1 MLKRKSVSKYKVLTQ
16 QTECVC
22 VCVCVCACNTGQKG
36 RIAILERRLVSNLR
50 PEGGLGTVTFNY
62 STVSDPVALDFT
74 ASSTSKLSTKSTT
87 TVLSTGNAKALLVEC
102 WVPFTFATGGL
113 EPYLQ
118 TRNLGFL
125 YTDTKGY
132 TCEQKTYTI
141 IGKKIHLLCLKAWF
155 YRTLPPPPLFL

>member
-1 MLKRKSVSKYKVLTQ
+1 MKRKSVSKYKVLTQ

-87 TVLSTGNAKALLVEC
+87 TVLSTGKC
-102 WVPFTFATGGL
+102 QGL
-113 EPYLQ
+113 ARRMLGSIYL
-118 TRNLGFL
+118 RNRGS
-125 YTDTKGY
+125 
-132 TCEQKTYTI
+132 
-141 IGKKIHLLCLKAWF
+141 
-155 YRTLPPPPLFL
+155 RTLSTD

>member
-1 MLKRKSVSKYKVLTQ
+1 M
-16 QTECVC
+16 
-22 VCVCVCACNTGQKG
+22 CVCACNTGQKG
-36 RIAILERRLVSNLR
+36 RIAILERRLVSNLS
-50 PEGGLGTVTFNY
+50 PKGGLGTVTFNY
-62 STVSDPVALDFT
+62 SIVSDPVALDFT
-74 ASSTSKLSTKSTT
+74 VSPTSKLSTKSTN

-125 YTDTKGY
+125 YTDTKGF

-141 IGKKIHLLCLKAWF
+141 IEKKIHLLCLKKHGF
-155 YRTLPPPPLFL
+155 YRTFPPSLIPIVNVLVHSFS

>member
-1 MLKRKSVSKYKVLTQ
+1 VAGIGVGSTYFTLYTLWRL
-16 QTECVC
+16 CVC
-22 VCVCVCACNTGQKG
+22 VWDTGQKG
-36 RIAILERRLVSNLR
+36 RIAILKHRLVSNLR
-50 PEGGLGTVTFNY
+50 PGGGLGTVTSNY

-125 YTDTKGY
+125 YTDTRVIHVCKKPTLLFKNPPFCVKKKG
-132 TCEQKTYTI
+132 
-141 IGKKIHLLCLKAWF
+141 
-155 YRTLPPPPLFL
+155 

>member
-16 QTECVC
+16 QTEC

-87 TVLSTGNAKALLVEC
+87 TVL
-102 WVPFTFATGGL
+102 
-113 EPYLQ
+113 
-118 TRNLGFL
+118 
-125 YTDTKGY
+125 
-132 TCEQKTYTI
+132 
-141 IGKKIHLLCLKAWF
+141 LLCLKAWF
-155 YRTLPPPPLFL
+155 YRTLPPPLIPIVNVFVHSFS

>member
-1 MLKRKSVSKYKVLTQ
+1 M
-16 QTECVC
+16 CVWD
-22 VCVCVCACNTGQKG
+22 TGQKG
-36 RIAILERRLVSNLR
+36 RIAILKHRLVSNLR
-50 PEGGLGTVTFNY
+50 PGGGLGTVTSNY

-125 YTDTKGY
+125 YTDTRV
-132 TCEQKTYTI
+132 I
-141 IGKKIHLLCLKAWF
+141 
-155 YRTLPPPPLFL
+155 RV